1 MDNSI
6 WGMLNETEKALLR
19 ATERDALTELDEDG
33 LSDLHALVRRA
44 RNKYS
49 KLYRRRAGA
58 QVAEDG
64 RRSSAHAQHARTLVK
79 AEAFEEALGRV
90 STALAKAARASAAE
104 LKAERLAAA
113 RSQPVPAR
121 TAASPKRSNPKGVA
135 ARGGAPAARR
145 NPATE
150 KARAST
156 KAKGARR
163 QAKRDSR

>member
-6 WGMLNETEKALLR
+6 WGMLNDTEKLLLR
-19 ATERDALTELDEDG
+19 ATERGALTELDEDG
-33 LSDLHALVRRA
+33 LGDLHALVRRA

-58 QVAEDG
+58 QVTEDG

-90 STALAKAARASAAE
+90 SSALAKAAKASAAE

-113 RSQPVPAR
+113 RSQPVP
-121 TAASPKRSNPKGVA
+121 TKAAATPRRSTPKGVA

-156 KAKGARR
+156 KATGARR